1 MADDVL
7 DADLGGLFLALL
19 EELGHLAP
27 VDLGEGGFALLDHA
41 QSGDGEF
48 EGDFEFRLGRGLA
61 GAFAEGGEWGYNDG
75 GWRSHGEMRGDVIG
89 WQLLRVSRRGS
100 RGGDVEM
107 LRCGDVEMWRCRDVE
122 MSRWAEMVVLM
133 HLSPPR

>member
-27 VDLGEGGFALLDHA
+27 VDLGKGGFALLDHA

-48 EGDFEFRLGRGLA
+48 EGDFEFRLGRGRGLA
-61 GAFAEGGEWGYNDG
+61 RAFAGGGGRVGVTMTVDG
-75 GWRSHGEMRGDVIG
+75 GAMARCDWLAVVEGIQTRFSG
-89 WQLLRVSRRGS
+89 W
-100 RGGDVEM
+100 
-107 LRCGDVEMWRCRDVE
+107 
-122 MSRWAEMVVLM
+122 
-133 HLSPPR
+133 